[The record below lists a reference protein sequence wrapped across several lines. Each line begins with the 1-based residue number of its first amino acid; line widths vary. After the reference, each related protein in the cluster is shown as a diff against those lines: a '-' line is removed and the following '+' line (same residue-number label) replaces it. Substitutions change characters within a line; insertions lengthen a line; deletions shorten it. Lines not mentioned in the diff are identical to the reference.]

1 MDRPGMPGRDRR
13 HWTATAMLITAVRAN
28 TGADRFE
35 TFVDRFAAAAAPRCK
50 TFGQLVGALPG
61 VVPDETLASL
71 RRLSRG
77 SRNWQ
82 HLDRLVAD
90 AKRDRAPAILNQGHG
105 LPLPHPL
112 DSEFRFDEETA
123 LRLTGALVAATRD
136 GDEILLVGTPTV
148 AMALAATP
156 VDRRVRFVG
165 PDDCVTAAVAAA
177 FDPDHLVLGDSGV
190 PSAAAALIDPPWYL
204 GPVQTMLG
212 VCARCCSIGAPV
224 WMVVPPVGTKAEA
237 EHDRQVFIGIARRL
251 GLRTTSATATALYR
265 TPLFELAAME
275 RQGIARLGSWRRG
288 DVVELVVQEA
298 RTLSDA
304 PVREACELT
313 IGGVR
318 LRLAAMGG
326 GGPPVLKPIVCGEVY
341 PSVSSRAP
349 GRSLANLWTSGNRAF
364 VVNADC
370 ARAAMAELARMADR
384 VLRGR
389 LTVDRNDLDRLSAVA
404 PSNRLIHQLI
414 ELLGRELDDA
424 RRLVGDGAWL
434 ETAMGWRS

>member
-1 MDRPGMPGRDRR
+1 
-13 HWTATAMLITAVRAN
+13 MLIPAVHAN
-28 TGADRFE
+28 VRADRFE
-35 TFVDRFAAAAAPRCK
+35 TFVDQFAAAAAPRCE

-61 VVPDETLASL
+61 VLPNETLASL
-71 RRLSRG
+71 RRLSRTSG
-77 SRNWQ
+77 DWQ

-90 AKRDRAPAILNQGHG
+90 AKRDWAPASLDQGRG

-112 DSEFRFDEETA
+112 DSEFRFDEETVA
-123 LRLTGALVAATRD
+123 RLAGALVAATRD

-148 AMALAATP
+148 AMALAEMP
-156 VDRRVRFVG
+156 VNRRVRFVG

-177 FDPDHLVLGDSGV
+177 FEPDHLVLGEGGV
-190 PSAAAALIDPPWYL
+190 PSAAAALIDPPWYV

-212 VCARCCSIGAPV
+212 ICARCCSIGAPV

-237 EHDRQVFIGIARRL
+237 AYDRQVFIGIARRL
-251 GLRTTSATATALYR
+251 GLRPTSATATALYR

-288 DVVELVVQEA
+288 DVVELVVHEA
-298 RTLSDA
+298 PRLSNV

-318 LRLAAMGG
+318 LRLLALGG
-326 GGPPVLKPIVCGEVY
+326 GGPAMLTPIARGEVY

-349 GRSLANLWTSGNRAF
+349 GRALANLWTSGNRAF

-370 ARAAMAELARMADR
+370 ARAAMAELARRADR
-384 VLRGR
+384 VLQGR
-389 LTVDRNDLDRLSAVA
+389 LTVDRNDLDRLAAVA